1 MSADVVWRPDTE
13 PNRPP
18 ILPGDVYRPDIL
30 AVIEQTIDS
39 LRPQLRELSD
49 KIHAHPELM
58 FQEQCDLPPPCTQR
72 RDAESVSPTSY
83 AHEVYTEFLEAQ
95 GWVVQKH
102 YLLETAWVATYTH
115 GHGGRVVGV
124 NSEMDALPGIG
135 HACGHNLIGIAG
147 VAVACAAKAAMQKLN
162 IDGKVILLGTPAE
175 EGGFGKV
182 RLWDKGAY
190 EEMDV
195 CLMCHPAPGPPY
207 TISLSSSL
215 ALVRLQVDYT
225 GKTAHA
231 GLSPWEGKNALDA
244 AVLAYTNIGLL
255 RQQIKPTHRV
265 HGVFGGKDWAPND
278 LLTNTVER
286 WFVRA
291 PLTKEVHDT
300 AARVKACFQAA
311 AIATGTNVAF
321 TSESMANELTQNKA
335 LGEELADVVRKR
347 YGDIDYEW
355 GISSASTDFVSR
367 VTTREIMNLNSRAFA
382 GKYHSPCCLRR
393 DVSDECSTLLSTIQL
408 AAIPTVPGGGNHT
421 REFTAAAAT
430 DAAHEA
436 CYTVSKALAHV
447 GMRVITDEAF
457 LAKVKLAFEE
467 DKKLRSF

>member
-1 MSADVVWRPDTE
+1 MTTDVVWRPDTN
-13 PNRPP
+13 PTKPP
-18 ILPGDVYRPDIL
+18 LLPGDVYRPDIL

-58 FQEQCDLPPPCTQR
+58 FQEH
-72 RDAESVSPTSY
+72 Y
-83 AHEVYTEFLEAQ
+83 AHDVYTEFLEGQ

-115 GHGGRVVGV
+115 GQGGRVLGV

-147 VAVACAAKAAMQKLN
+147 VAVACAAKAAMQQLN

-182 RLWDKGAY
+182 QLWDKGAY
-190 EEMDV
+190 KEMDV
-195 CLMCHPAPGPPY
+195 CLMCHPAPGPPHS
-207 TISLSSSL
+207 ISLSSSL
-215 ALVRLQVDYT
+215 AMVRLQVDYK

-231 GLSPWEGKNALDA
+231 GLSPWEGQNALDA

-265 HGVFGGKDWAPND
+265 HGVFGGKDWAPNIIPD
-278 LLTNTVER
+278 NCAVD

-291 PLTKEVHDT
+291 PLTKEVYDT
-300 AARVKACFQAA
+300 TDRVKACFQAA
-311 AIATGTNVAF
+311 ATATGTTVAF
-321 TSESMANELTQNKA
+321 TNELIGNELVQNKT
-335 LGEELADVVRKR
+335 LGGELADVIRKQ
-347 YGDIDYEW
+347 YGNIDYEW
-355 GISSASTDFVSR
+355 GISSASTDFGNITYLMPALHPGFS
-367 VTTREIMNLNSRAFA
+367 
-382 GKYHSPCCLRR
+382 
-393 DVSDECSTLLSTIQL
+393 
-408 AAIPTVPGGGNHT
+408 IPTVPGGGNHT
-421 REFTAAAAT
+421 KEFAAAAAT
-430 DAAHEA
+430 DTAHEA

-457 LAKVKLAFEE
+457 LTQVKLVFEE
-467 DKKLRSF
+467 DKKSKGF